1 MQGCVGTS
9 RQHSLTTLSG
19 VITRALSISLNI
31 SFLHLCQAV
40 LFEFASNL
48 FAMSQNHPLN
58 GFVLPR
64 RPFEGQGA
72 VSTMSTQQGFPYG
85 APVQLIDDVD
95 GWSHETY
102 LNLSAAQFGG
112 VQDPQPAAILTDIV
126 STFDPPGNPMRD
138 DSSAQFDWMI
148 DNSSPIPNNGLQ
160 HQDNTNQLRTFEHND
175 AAIGSSAT
183 SIESIFMP
191 QNNVPILTVQ
201 PQVEQNLTNIVLSG
215 DFDQSQLFSPR
226 ASPIPNG
233 EDFRLED
240 WINITPLST
249 PMGTP
254 GGNRSA
260 HLPATPE
267 ETSPWY
273 MVSPSGSLGAYLS
286 TGGSEGN
293 TPSSIVIVE
302 RPESLHE
309 ASETSS
315 PASFDQRIVPKPKSA
330 RTVHRPIVPT
340 NNNPG
345 TQATSVLDVSTHS
358 APHAKSGPSHLL
370 TSQEWDSK
378 VSAAK
383 RKKEEKAEESRE
395 DAKRVR
401 KIGACVRCHMYKLKV

>member
-1 MQGCVGTS
+1 
-9 RQHSLTTLSG
+9 
-19 VITRALSISLNI
+19 
-31 SFLHLCQAV
+31 
-40 LFEFASNL
+40 
-48 FAMSQNHPLN
+48 MSHNRPLN
-58 GFVLPR
+58 GYVLPR

-85 APVQLIDDVD
+85 APFQLIDDVD
-95 GWSHETY
+95 GLSHETF
-102 LNLSAAQFGG
+102 LNLSAAPFSS

-175 AAIGSSAT
+175 AAIESGAT
-183 SIESIFMP
+183 STESIFMP

-201 PQVEQNLTNIVLSG
+201 PHVERSMSNIVLSG
-215 DFDQSQLFSPR
+215 DFDQSQLFSPQ

-233 EDFRLED
+233 QDFRLED

-249 PMGTP
+249 PIGTP
-254 GGNRSA
+254 GGNLSA

-286 TGGSEGN
+286 TGSSEGN

-315 PASFDQRIVPKPKSA
+315 PASSEQRIAPKPKSA
-330 RTVHRPIVPT
+330 RTALRLIFPT

-345 TQATSVLDVSTHS
+345 AQATNVNEFPDVSPHP
-358 APHAKSGPSHLL
+358 APHVNSGPSNLH
-370 TSQEWDSK
+370 TSQEWGSK
-378 VSAAK
+378 VSASK